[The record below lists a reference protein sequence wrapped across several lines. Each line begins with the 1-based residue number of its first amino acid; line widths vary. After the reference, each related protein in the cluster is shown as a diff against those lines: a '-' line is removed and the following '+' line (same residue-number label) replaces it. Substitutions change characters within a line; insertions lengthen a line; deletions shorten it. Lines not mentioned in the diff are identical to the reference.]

1 MSGRPSLRTRKRDSG
16 TARRLH
22 YFGTGGQ
29 LVGVGARVSRA
40 RAPDGWRRSV
50 RSGEPARHE
59 QGSAGGSASSAS
71 PRKPDSGI
79 SLARLRDR
87 PGLTGSAGHS
97 AATRSCFIN
106 RAHFC
111 LQAIGGEA
119 EAVPE
124 DERAQP
130 IDIRMLDRLETTLP
144 SDPNGG

>member
-71 PRKPDSGI
+71 QG
-79 SLARLRDR
+79 SL
-87 PGLTGSAGHS
+87 
-97 AATRSCFIN
+97 TRAFPS
-106 RAHFC
+106 H
-111 LQAIGGEA
+111 GYE
-119 EAVPE
+119 
-124 DERAQP
+124 
-130 IDIRMLDRLETTLP
+130 IDQD
-144 SDPNGG
+144 